1 VLIAGPNGAGKTTF
15 ARRYLP
21 EDAGVIHFVNA
32 DLIASGLSPLK
43 PELAAIAAARM
54 VLREIDRLAAER
66 TDFAFETTF
75 SGLTYVRRLQ
85 AWKQAG
91 YRIEMVYLR
100 LRSVQL
106 ALRRIAAR
114 VRQGGHDV
122 PRADVVR
129 RFSRDW
135 ENFQR
140 IYRPLA
146 DSWAVYDNSGRAPRL
161 LEKSP

>member
-1 VLIAGPNGAGKTTF
+1 
-15 ARRYLP
+15 
-21 EDAGVIHFVNA
+21 
-32 DLIASGLSPLK
+32 
-43 PELAAIAAARM
+43 M
-54 VLREIDRLAAER
+54 
-66 TDFAFETTF
+66 DFAFETTF

-100 LRSVQL
+100 LHSAQL

-122 PRADVVR
+122 PQADVVR
-129 RFSRDW
+129 RFSRGW
-135 ENFQR
+135 ANFQR

-146 DSWAVYDNSGRAPRL
+146 DSWTVYDNSGRAPRL